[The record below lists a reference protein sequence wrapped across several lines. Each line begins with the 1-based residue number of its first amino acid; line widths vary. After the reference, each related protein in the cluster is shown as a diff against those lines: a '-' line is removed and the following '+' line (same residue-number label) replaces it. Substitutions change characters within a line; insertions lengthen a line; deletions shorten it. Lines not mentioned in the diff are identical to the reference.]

1 MKKHQVVSIL
11 VSIGLSFGIVST
23 VSAEEMTKHNSSS
36 KGFQPIEQP
45 IALKI
50 AIAVGGLSLIAA
62 QLWWFLGSK
71 PKSQQAEVN
80 AGIQEVTIT
89 VDGGYVPSLITVKRG
104 QPVRLQFD
112 RRDPSSCLEKVL
124 FPEFHVAK
132 DLVLNQTTPVEF
144 TPQTVGMFQFSCGMG
159 MFHGAIAVED

>member
-1 MKKHQVVSIL
+1 MKKHQVVNIL
-11 VSIGLSFGIVST
+11 VSIGLFVGTASSI
-23 VSAEEMTKHNSSS
+23 SAEEMTNYNSSS
-36 KGFQPIEQP
+36 ARFQPIEQP

-50 AIAVGGLSLIAA
+50 AIALGGLSLMVA

-71 PKSQQAEVN
+71 PKSQQAEINKGV
-80 AGIQEVTIT
+80 QEVTIT
-89 VDGGYVPSLITVKRG
+89 VDGGYVPSMVTVKRG

-124 FPEFHVAK
+124 FPDFHVAQ
-132 DLVLNQTTPVEF
+132 DLVLNQTTLVEF
-144 TPQTVGMFQFSCGMG
+144 TPQTVGMFRFSCGMG

>member
-23 VSAEEMTKHNSSS
+23 VSAEEMPKHNPSS
-36 KGFQPIEQP
+36 KRFQPIEQP
-45 IALKI
+45 ISLKI

-124 FPEFHVAK
+124 FPDFHVAE

>member
-1 MKKHQVVSIL
+1 MKKHQAIAIL
-11 VSIGLSFGIVST
+11 VSIGLSVGIVSSI
-23 VSAEEMTKHNSSS
+23 SAQDMTKHNSSS

-50 AIAVGGLSLIAA
+50 AIAVGGLSLMVA
-62 QLWWFLGSK
+62 QLWWFLLSK
-71 PKSQQAEVN
+71 PKSQQAEISG
-80 AGIQEVTIT
+80 GIQEVTIT

-124 FPEFHVAK
+124 FPDFHVAQ

-159 MFHGAIAVED
+159 MFHGALAVED